1 MAALPGGGHDAAAP
15 PRTAGPQA
23 GRGGDDSCRPEGC
36 DTAEPYADRTK
47 GIFTLRRGTVT
58 DRLEDQGGAFAAA
71 LRAAISDRGITL
83 ARLRSQL
90 IDDGNPVSMAT
101 LSYWRS
107 GDRQPEGPQSLS
119 VVDGIEDRLGLH
131 RGHLG
136 SLLIP
141 TTRLGPIA
149 PPRLPF
155 DEEREQRETEETL
168 RELRAAPQD
177 ALRDLSTH
185 MTVFVGADGAVEKT
199 IMRSLVQAT
208 RGTITEV
215 PLIDVAPIE
224 TDVMSAI
231 SDVVGGRIDR
241 EYLHRGRLV
250 SGVVIALDEPIT
262 TGGTT
267 LFEFTETFPPG
278 YPPRQSA
285 WHATSRSARE
295 SLIWVRFHPDALPSW
310 CEEYIETEG
319 EYTSVMRST
328 NGGSVHLARHGFG
341 PGILGLRWGYDE

>member
-1 MAALPGGGHDAAAP
+1 MTERID
-15 PRTAGPQA
+15 
-23 GRGGDDSCRPEGC
+23 
-36 DTAEPYADRTK
+36 
-47 GIFTLRRGTVT
+47 
-58 DRLEDQGGAFAAA
+58 DQGGAFAAA
-71 LRAAISDRGITL
+71 LRAAISERGVTL

-136 SLLIP
+136 GLLRASA
-141 TTRLGPIA
+141 RLGTVA

-185 MTVFVGADGAVEKT
+185 VTVSVGAEGSVEKV
-199 IMRSLVQAT
+199 IMRSLVQST
-208 RGTITEV
+208 KGTISEL

-224 TDVMSAI
+224 TDAMSVI
-231 SDVVGGRIDR
+231 SDVVGGHVDR
-241 EYLHRGRLV
+241 AYQHPGRLL
-250 SGVVIALDEPIT
+250 SGVVIALDEPIE
-262 TGGTT
+262 TGATT
-267 LFEFTETFPPG
+267 LFEFTETFPVG

-285 WHATSRSARE
+285 WHATSRPARE
-295 SLIWVRFHPDALPSW
+295 ALIWVRFHPDALPSW
-310 CEEYIETEG
+310 CEEYIETDD
-319 EYTSVMRST
+319 EYVSSMRSVRS
-328 NGGSVHLARHGFG
+328 GSVHLARHGFG
-341 PGILGLRWGYDE
+341 PGVIGIRWGYDE

>member
-1 MAALPGGGHDAAAP
+1 ML
-15 PRTAGPQA
+15 
-23 GRGGDDSCRPEGC
+23 
-36 DTAEPYADRTK
+36 
-47 GIFTLRRGTVT
+47 ILRRAGSHCGGGTVT
-58 DRLEDQGGAFAAA
+58 ERIDDQGGGFAAA
-71 LRAAISDRGITL
+71 LRAAISERGVTL

-136 SLLIP
+136 GLLRASA
-141 TTRLGPIA
+141 RLGTVA

-185 MTVFVGADGAVEKT
+185 VTVSVGAAGSVEKI
-199 IMRSLVQAT
+199 IMRSLVQST
-208 RGTITEV
+208 KGTISEL

-224 TDVMSAI
+224 TDAMSVI
-231 SDVVGGRIDR
+231 SEVVGGHVDR
-241 EYLHRGRLV
+241 AYQHPGRLL
-250 SGVVIALDEPIT
+250 SGVVIALDEPIE
-262 TGGTT
+262 TGATT
-267 LFEFTETFPPG
+267 LFEFTETFPAG

-285 WHATSRSARE
+285 WHATSRPARE
-295 SLIWVRFHPDALPSW
+295 ALIWVRFHPDALPSW
-310 CEEYIETEG
+310 CEEYIETDD
-319 EYTSVMRST
+319 EYVSSMRSVRS
-328 NGGSVHLARHGFG
+328 GSVHLARHGFG
-341 PGILGLRWGYDE
+341 PGVIGIRWGYDE

>member
-1 MAALPGGGHDAAAP
+1 MTERID
-15 PRTAGPQA
+15 
-23 GRGGDDSCRPEGC
+23 E
-36 DTAEPYADRTK
+36 
-47 GIFTLRRGTVT
+47 
-58 DRLEDQGGAFAAA
+58 QGGAFAAA
-71 LRAAISDRGITL
+71 LRAAISERGVTL

-136 SLLIP
+136 GLLRASA
-141 TTRLGPIA
+141 RLGTVA

-185 MTVFVGADGAVEKT
+185 VTVSVGAAGSVEKI
-199 IMRSLVQAT
+199 IMRSLVQST
-208 RGTITEV
+208 KGTISEL

-224 TDVMSAI
+224 TDAMSVI
-231 SDVVGGRIDR
+231 SDVVGGHVDR
-241 EYLHRGRLV
+241 AYQHPGRLL
-250 SGVVIALDEPIT
+250 SGVVIALDEPIE
-262 TGGTT
+262 TGATT
-267 LFEFTETFPPG
+267 LFEFTETFPAG

-285 WHATSRSARE
+285 WHATSRPARE
-295 SLIWVRFHPDALPSW
+295 ALIWVRFHPDALPSW
-310 CEEYIETEG
+310 CEEYIETDD
-319 EYTSVMRST
+319 EYVSSMRSVRS
-328 NGGSVHLARHGFG
+328 GSVHLARHGFG
-341 PGILGLRWGYDE
+341 PGVIGIRWGYDE

>member
-1 MAALPGGGHDAAAP
+1 ML
-15 PRTAGPQA
+15 
-23 GRGGDDSCRPEGC
+23 
-36 DTAEPYADRTK
+36 
-47 GIFTLRRGTVT
+47 ILRRAGSHCGGGTVT
-58 DRLEDQGGAFAAA
+58 ERIDEQGGAFAAA
-71 LRAAISDRGITL
+71 LRAAISERGVTL

-119 VVDGIEDRLGLH
+119 VVDGIEDRRGLH

-136 SLLIP
+136 GLLRASA
-141 TTRLGPIA
+141 RLGTVA

-185 MTVFVGADGAVEKT
+185 VTVSVGAAGSVEKI
-199 IMRSLVQAT
+199 IMRSLVQST
-208 RGTITEV
+208 KGTISEL

-224 TDVMSAI
+224 TDAMSVI
-231 SDVVGGRIDR
+231 SDVVGGHVDR
-241 EYLHRGRLV
+241 AYQHPGRLL
-250 SGVVIALDEPIT
+250 SGVVIALDEPIE
-262 TGGTT
+262 TGATT
-267 LFEFTETFPPG
+267 LFEFTETFPAG

-285 WHATSRSARE
+285 WHATSRPARE
-295 SLIWVRFHPDALPSW
+295 ALIWVRFHPDALPSW
-310 CEEYIETEG
+310 CEEYIETDD
-319 EYTSVMRST
+319 EYVSSMRSVRS
-328 NGGSVHLARHGFG
+328 GSVHLARHGFG
-341 PGILGLRWGYDE
+341 PGVIGIRWGYDE

>member
-1 MAALPGGGHDAAAP
+1 MTERID
-15 PRTAGPQA
+15 
-23 GRGGDDSCRPEGC
+23 E
-36 DTAEPYADRTK
+36 
-47 GIFTLRRGTVT
+47 
-58 DRLEDQGGAFAAA
+58 QGGAFAAA
-71 LRAAISDRGITL
+71 LRAAISERGVTL

-136 SLLIP
+136 GLLRASA
-141 TTRLGPIA
+141 RLGTVA

-185 MTVFVGADGAVEKT
+185 VTVSVGAAGSVEKI
-199 IMRSLVQAT
+199 IMRSLVQST
-208 RGTITEV
+208 KGTISEL

-224 TDVMSAI
+224 TDAMSVI
-231 SDVVGGRIDR
+231 SDVVGGHVDR
-241 EYLHRGRLV
+241 AYQHPGRLL
-250 SGVVIALDEPIT
+250 SGVVIALDEPIE
-262 TGGTT
+262 TGATT
-267 LFEFTETFPPG
+267 LFEFTETFPAG

-285 WHATSRSARE
+285 WHATSRPARE
-295 SLIWVRFHPDALPSW
+295 ALIWVRFHPDALPSW
-310 CEEYIETEG
+310 CEEYIETDD
-319 EYTSVMRST
+319 EYVSSMRSVR
-328 NGGSVHLARHGFG
+328 GGSVHLARHGFG
-341 PGILGLRWGYDE
+341 PGVIGIRWGYDE